1 MKISILIPTC
11 HRFELLLNMVNSLIK
26 TTQGY
31 DIEEIYVVDEDEQTK
46 DFLIQR
52 NVDMLDYSA
61 TKRGALWAW
70 NRALFHS
77 DGDIIVPAGDDQIF
91 HDGWLDYAL
100 ESHHTRLRG
109 YGVVGMNDLA
119 YNGDTQVATMF
130 LFDRKYCKE
139 QMGGIFAPPMY
150 HYYCID
156 SEWNAKAKIL
166 GKFYWDERSVV
177 EHLHSA
183 HGKRSIDMHDQ
194 HKLSQGW
201 AELDNATFENRKKHG
216 FPVLWDS
223 II

>member
-11 HRFELLLNMVNSLIK
+11 HRFDLLLKMIESLER
-26 TTQGY
+26 TTKGY
-31 DIEEIYVVDEDEQTK
+31 DIEEIYIVDEDEQTR
-46 DFLIQR
+46 DYLVWR

-77 DGDIIVPAGDDQIF
+77 DGDIIVPAGDDQVF

-100 ESHHTRLRG
+100 ESHQKQLRG

-119 YNGDTQVATMF
+119 YDGNTQVATMF
-130 LFDRKYCKE
+130 IFDRAYCKNE
-139 QMGGIFAPPMY
+139 MGGVFAPPMY
-150 HYYCID
+150 NYYCID
-156 SEWNAKAKIL
+156 SEWNEKAKIL
-166 GKFYWDERSVV
+166 GKFYWDSRSVV

-183 HGKRSIDMHDQ
+183 HGKRALDQHDQ
-194 HKLSQGW
+194 LKLDSGW
-201 AELDNATFENRKKHG
+201 AAIDNEIFETRKKHG
-216 FPVLWDS
+216 FPIIWES

>member
-1 MKISILIPTC
+1 MISILLPTC
-11 HRFELLLNMVNSLIK
+11 FRPDMLKEMLRTLRT

-31 DIEEIYVVDEDEQTK
+31 ELEIISVVDEDNESRRILEFYDAEVI
-46 DFLIQR
+46 DF
-52 NVDMLDYSA
+52 SPF
-61 TKRGALWAW
+61 KRGALWAW
-70 NRALFHS
+70 NRALQLS

-91 HDGWLDYAL
+91 HAGWLDFAL
-100 ESHHTRLRG
+100 ESHNTKLRG

-156 SEWNAKAKIL
+156 SEWNEKAKIL

-183 HGKRSIDMHDQ
+183 HGKRSIDLHDQ
-194 HKLSQGW
+194 FKLDQNW

-223 II
+223 VI